1 MECDFLPLFV
11 LLFKWIFFSHFL
23 STTHILTKWLC
34 ASVFIFRIIAIFF
47 RSYLVF
53 FACIFSIFSFALHH
67 QLFMVCLLF
76 NFDFVSHFPWAI
88 WDEPKLRT
96 RVMQNVKT
104 QLLIL
109 FICLF
114 IWKEKNC
121 AFFIRSNCKRSNE
134 NQTVRK
140 RVKIKSPSTYQ
151 MRYWTLEFQYWFAC
165 NLFAS
170 KMNATR
176 WRFFSIANFPHLYF
190 LSWSFS
196 IIFTVERIHFSF
208 TLGTTRRVLI
218 ALDIFLIFINMF

>member
-104 QLLIL
+104 QFIYFVYLLIHL
-109 FICLF
+109 KRKKLRVFHSVELQTF
-114 IWKEKNC
+114 KWKSNSEKT
-121 AFFIRSNCKRSNE
+121 SE
-134 NQTVRK
+134 NQKSFNISNALLDSWIPVLVR
-140 RVKIKSPSTYQ
+140 VQ
-151 MRYWTLEFQYWFAC
+151 FVCL
-165 NLFAS
+165 
-170 KMNATR
+170 
-176 WRFFSIANFPHLYF
+176 
-190 LSWSFS
+190 
-196 IIFTVERIHFSF
+196 
-208 TLGTTRRVLI
+208 
-218 ALDIFLIFINMF
+218 